1 MGPATAAPGGKGNIM
16 KKAFSIIA
24 LIVALSMLAA
34 CGAGSAEPTPT
45 PEPTPTATPEP
56 TPEPTPTATPEPTPE
71 PLPHLD
77 YANAEAFEAA
87 LNAGENLTGKTVRFV
102 VTKFIPK
109 SFFGYNLVGGQHLN
123 FCSPHNPDAEV
134 GQELTVV
141 VQDVV
146 STMGSWII
154 SYEFTEAE
162 ADENTIA

>member
-56 TPEPTPTATPEPTPE
+56 TPEL
-71 PLPHLD
+71 LPHLD

>member
-24 LIVALSMLAA
+24 LFVALSMLAA
-34 CGAGSAEPTPT
+34 CGAGSAEPT
-45 PEPTPTATPEP
+45 P

-102 VTKFIPK
+102 VTKFIPN

>member
-24 LIVALSMLAA
+24 LFVALSMLAA
-34 CGAGSAEPTPT
+34 CGSSSAEPTPT

-56 TPEPTPTATPEPTPE
+56 TPEPE

-102 VTKFIPK
+102 VTKFIPN

>member
-34 CGAGSAEPTPT
+34 CGSGSAEPTPT
-45 PEPTPTATPEP
+45 PEPTLTATPEP
-56 TPEPTPTATPEPTPE
+56 TPDPTPEPTPTPE

-102 VTKFIPK
+102 AGELHPQSIY
-109 SFFGYNLVGGQHLN
+109 GYNIWAGQHLN
-123 FCSPHNPDAEV
+123 FVSPTHPNVEE
-134 GQELTVV
+134 GQEVTVKANEII
-141 VQDVV
+141 
-146 STMGSWII
+146 SSLGSWII
-154 SYEFTEAE
+154 SYEFIEAE
-162 ADENTIA
+162 ADENTIE

>member
-1 MGPATAAPGGKGNIM
+1 MGPATEAPGGKGSIM

-34 CGAGSAEPTPT
+34 CGAGSAEPTQT

-56 TPEPTPTATPEPTPE
+56 TPEPTQEPTPTPE

-87 LNAGENLTGKTVRFV
+87 LNAGENLIGKTVRFV
-102 VTKFIPK
+102 VVKFIPN

-154 SYEFTEAE
+154 SYEFIEAE
-162 ADENTIA
+162 ADENTIE

>member
-1 MGPATAAPGGKGNIM
+1 MGTATAAPGGKGNIM

-24 LIVALSMLAA
+24 LFVALSMLAA
-34 CGAGSAEPTPT
+34 CRSSSAEPT
-45 PEPTPTATPEP
+45 P

-102 VTKFIPK
+102 VTKFIPN

>member
-24 LIVALSMLAA
+24 LFVALSMLAA
-34 CGAGSAEPTPT
+34 CGSSSAEPT
-45 PEPTPTATPEP
+45 P

-102 VTKFIPK
+102 VTKFIPN

>member
-34 CGAGSAEPTPT
+34 CGSSSAEPT
-45 PEPTPTATPEP
+45 P

-102 VTKFIPK
+102 VTKFIPN

-154 SYEFTEAE
+154 SYGFTEAE

>member
-34 CGAGSAEPTPT
+34 CGSSSAEPT
-45 PEPTPTATPEP
+45 P

-102 VTKFIPK
+102 VTKFIPN